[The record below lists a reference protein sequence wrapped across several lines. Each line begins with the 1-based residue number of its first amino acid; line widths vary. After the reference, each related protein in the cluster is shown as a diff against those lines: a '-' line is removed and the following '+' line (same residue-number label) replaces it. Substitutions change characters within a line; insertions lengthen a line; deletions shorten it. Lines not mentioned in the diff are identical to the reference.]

1 MKPVVIV
8 GSGLAGYTLAREFRA
23 LDRESPLVLLTAD
36 DGRYYSKP
44 MLSNA
49 FKTGKTPD
57 TLAIASAAEMAVQL
71 PADVR
76 THTRVTALD
85 IAASVVTTGDDRIE
99 YRALVLAMGA
109 DPIRLAIAGDG
120 AADVLSIND
129 LGDYSRFRARLD
141 ADVGQPSGRQVGRKP
156 DSQRIVILGA
166 GLIGC
171 EFANDLRAAGYDVE
185 VVDVA
190 PHPLG
195 RLLPPKAAASLRAG
209 LEAIGVRFHFGASCE
224 AVERDGGIYRVTLS
238 TGHTVAADLVLS
250 AVGLRPRTALAAA
263 AGLQINRG
271 IVTDRFL
278 RTSRPNVYALGD
290 CLEVEGLVLPFVM
303 PIMHAARALA
313 QTLAGTETPVTYPA
327 MPVVVKTF
335 SHPTVVSPP
344 AAGADGA
351 WEETVADGSVK
362 ALFRDAHGALLGFAL
377 TGRASAERQ
386 ALMRLLPPVL
396 A

>member
-23 LDRESPLVLLTAD
+23 LDRESPLVLISAD

-49 FKTGKTPD
+49 FKNGKTPD
-57 TLAIASAAEMAVQL
+57 TLATASAAEMAAQL
-71 PADVR
+71 PADIR

-85 IAASVVTTGDDRIE
+85 IAESAVTTGDDRIE
-99 YRALVLAMGA
+99 YGALILAMGA
-109 DPIRLAIAGDG
+109 DPIHLSIEGDG
-120 AADVLSIND
+120 ATDVLSVNN
-129 LGDYSRFRARLD
+129 LGDYTRFRARLR
-141 ADVGQPSGRQVGRKP
+141 ANACV
-156 DSQRIVILGA
+156 VILGA

-185 VVDVA
+185 VVDIA

-224 AVERDGGIYRVTLS
+224 SVERDGETYRVMLS
-238 TGHTVAADLVLS
+238 NGRTVAADLVLS

-263 AGLQINRG
+263 AGLKVNRG
-271 IVTDRFL
+271 IVADRLL
-278 RTSRPNVYALGD
+278 RTSQPNVYTLGD

-313 QTLAGTETPVTYPA
+313 KTLAGTETPVTYPA

-344 AAGADGA
+344 AAGEEGA
-351 WEETVADGSVK
+351 WEETVANGSVK
-362 ALFRDAHGALLGFAL
+362 ALFHSANGALLGFAL
-377 TGRASAERQ
+377 TGKAAAERQ
-386 ALMRLLPPVL
+386 TLTKLLPPVL

>member
-8 GSGLAGYTLAREFRA
+8 GTGLAGYTVAREFRQ
-23 LDRESPLVLLTAD
+23 LDRDTPLVLLTAD

-49 FKTGKTPD
+49 FKSCKTAD
-57 TLAIASAAEMAVQL
+57 QLANALAPEMAGQL
-71 PADVR
+71 GAEIL
-76 THTRVTALD
+76 THTRLAAIDTAGS
-85 IAASVVTTGDDRIE
+85 SVATGGNAIG
-99 YRALVLAMGA
+99 YSALVLAMGA
-109 DPIRLAIAGDG
+109 DPIRLPIEGDG
-120 AADVLSIND
+120 ADDVLSIND
-129 LGDYSRFRARLD
+129 LGDYARFRARLR
-141 ADVGQPSGRQVGRKP
+141 ANACV
-156 DSQRIVILGA
+156 VILGA

-185 VVDVA
+185 VVDIA

-224 AVERDGGIYRVTLS
+224 TVERDGGIYRVTLS
-238 TGHTVAADLVLS
+238 NGRTVAADLVLS

-263 AGLQINRG
+263 AGLKINRG
-271 IVTDRFL
+271 IVADRLL
-278 RTSRPNVYALGD
+278 RTSQANVYALGD
-290 CLEVEGLVLPFVM
+290 CLEVEGIVLPFVM

-313 QTLAGTETPVTYPA
+313 KTLAGAETPVSYPA

-344 AAGADGA
+344 AAGAQGA

-362 ALFRDAHGALLGFAL
+362 ALYRDANGALLGFAL
-377 TGRASAERQ
+377 TGKAAAERQ
-386 ALMRLLPPVL
+386 VLTKLLPPVL